1 MPEIVNSLQAN
12 ITASADEA
20 VNALEKTKDAMADV
34 KTETKATAKATE
46 EAGEKFEGTAAE
58 VRKLAA
64 ELKKMGLDDAAAQ
77 ARNLAKSL
85 ALEDNMKA
93 VQKQAAGIADA
104 LDKKGNYVA
113 ADTASMFGDPE
124 GLNAQIQEEIA
135 LAKEAAKERAD
146 IARWEAKNET
156 AEQQRYKRIAAESER
171 AYTEL
176 MKQAAKE
183 RAAVAAA
190 EAAAKAA
197 AEKQANREAM
207 IGARELAKAQAAASR
222 EAARIAREEARAKA
236 QTERE
241 AARAAKEAAKAEAAA
256 SREAAREARAAVA
269 EKAKAEKEAQ
279 KEAAKAAKETER
291 RLADAQ
297 KAVKGFGA
305 AFANPLAKIK
315 NLIASVKRIAF
326 YRLIRTAIKGVTS
339 AVKEGLT
346 NLEAYSKIVGTAFTP
361 AVENLRNHVLM
372 LKNAFATALRPIIEA
387 LIPVI
392 IRLCDWLARAA
403 DFLAQVFSVLFGK
416 TDANGR
422 YTKAVLTDLKESN
435 AEAKKLKKEMRSL
448 LGFDEINRLDDNSD
462 SGTPASSTTDP
473 GVMFE
478 QAEVSEKAKEW
489 AEKLQKVW
497 DIIKGIVGT
506 VTQFIKDNPWVLKL
520 AGIILAVVAAVQLWN
535 KYIKPVLTIIG
546 SVVSKVGLVKLA
558 VAGAIIAFALFGDKI
573 KAWCDKAKKKVDEFF
588 NRFKKNHPKLAKVI
602 GVVQDIIDFA
612 LDSVGL
618 LADAIYNF
626 VHGDFAAGIADIL
639 AIGQKFKDMLDGWK
653 TKGDSVFND
662 LLGLI
667 GDIVVG
673 ITECVGTIAG
683 IINALI
689 NGDME
694 EAKRLALLLVFQ
706 LLDLIITGIY
716 GLANLILGV
725 LESIVYNV
733 ELAAQWVWN
742 KIIVPVVN
750 KVATFFAK
758 GGVWLHNAGLD
769 IRIGILK
776 VVQFILEKI
785 NDLLAKVSDKVNKW
799 IEWSNKNLGTNF
811 KPVDFKID
819 TEKIDDKIQE
829 LENKKL
835 PPITE
840 EVQVLSEWKEVTRP
854 DFKLDVND
862 AKNKLW
868 ALYDLATKTSKAV
881 GQINV
886 VTARNHGVI
895 NDENQR
901 LTYASGGYPSIGS
914 IFIAGEAGA
923 EWVGDIGGKTG
934 VMNTDQM
941 AQAMYN
947 AMNAALANNPQGGG
961 DIYLDGEVIYRNTV
975 RRNNNRVRATGRSAL
990 LT

>member
-20 VNALEKTKDAMADV
+20 VNALENVKDAMADV
-34 KTETKATAKATE
+34 KTETKSTSKATE

-64 ELKKMGLDDAAAQ
+64 ELKNMGLDSAAAQ

-104 LDKKGNYVA
+104 LDRKGNGVA
-113 ADTASMFGDPE
+113 ADMASMFGDPQ
-124 GLNAQIQEEIA
+124 GLNAQIQEETA

-190 EAAAKAA
+190 EEAAKAA

-256 SREAAREARAAVA
+256 SREAAREARAAAA

-305 AFANPLAKIK
+305 SFTNPIAKIK

-346 NLEAYSKIVGTAFTP
+346 NLEAYSRTVGTAFTP

-435 AEAKKLKKEMRSL
+435 TEAKKLKKEMRSL

-473 GVMFE
+473 GLMFE
-478 QAEVSEKAKEW
+478 QAEVSEEAKKW
-489 AEKLQKVW
+489 AERLQKVW

-520 AGIILAVVAAVQLWN
+520 AGIIAACVAAFKLWN
-535 KYIKPVLTIIG
+535 KYIKPVLTVLG
-546 SVVSKVGLVKLA
+546 GVVSKVGLVKLA

-588 NRFKKNHPKLAKVI
+588 NKFKENHPKLA
-602 GVVQDIIDFA
+602 GIIDIVQQIVDFS
-612 LDSVGL
+612 LESIGL
-618 LADAIYNF
+618 LASSIYKF
-626 VHGDFAAGIADIL
+626 VHGDFEGGITDLL
-639 AIGQKFKDMLDGWK
+639 AIGKKFEDMLNGWIGTGSSVVDGI
-653 TKGDSVFND
+653 
-662 LLGLI
+662 LI
-667 GDIVVG
+667 LIRDIVSGVF
-673 ITECVGTIAG
+673 ECVGTI
-683 IINALI
+683 IRIVNALVH
-689 NGDME
+689 GDLE

-706 LLDLIITGIY
+706 LLELIIKAVY
-716 GLANLILGV
+716 GLANVIMGV
-725 LESIVYNV
+725 LEDIVYV
-733 ELAAQWVWN
+733 IELAAQWVYN
-742 KIIVPVVN
+742 KVIVKVVN

-758 GGVWLHNAGLD
+758 GEVKFKNAVID
-769 IRIGILK
+769 IKIALLK
-776 VVQFILEKI
+776 FFQFLVEKFDENFGWIIKKI
-785 NDLLAKVSDKVNKW
+785 NELTAWMNRTFGTDIDPISLDVVSDN
-799 IEWSNKNLGTNF
+799 
-811 KPVDFKID
+811 ID
-819 TEKIDDKIQE
+819 AKIQE
-829 LENKKL
+829 LENMKL
-835 PPITE
+835 APITE
-840 EVQVLSEWKEVTRP
+840 EIQVLSEWKQVNKPNFQFDTTEATR
-854 DFKLDVND
+854 
-862 AKNKLW
+862 KLW
-868 ALYDLATKTSKAV
+868 ALYDLAAKTAKKAAEV
-881 GQINV
+881 NV

-923 EWVGDIGGKTG
+923 EWVGDIGGRTG